1 VDLLRERQVGPLEH
15 ERDRLAHVADHDL
28 QLCKA
33 IEHTGCDQPG
43 RVQPGV
49 HVPAPGPDRQD
60 WVFGIKFRPAGFR
73 PLLGS
78 AVAVL
83 TNRALPSG
91 RSSAPAARR

>member
-1 VDLLRERQVGPLEH
+1 MGSTTGTVRWDLRGRAPYPQH
-15 ERDRLAHVADHDL
+15 IIADPVVHL
-28 QLCKA
+28 A
-33 IEHTGCDQPG
+33 IESERSEVVGVATGRLTRLHEG
-43 RVQPGV
+43 
-49 HVPAPGPDRQD
+49 QD

>member
-1 VDLLRERQVGPLEH
+1 VGSTTGTVRWDLRGRAPYPQH
-15 ERDRLAHVADHDL
+15 IIADPVVHL
-28 QLCKA
+28 A
-33 IEHTGCDQPG
+33 IESERSEVVGVATGRLTRLHEG
-43 RVQPGV
+43 
-49 HVPAPGPDRQD
+49 QD
-60 WVFGIKFRPAGFR
+60 WVFGIKFRRAGFR